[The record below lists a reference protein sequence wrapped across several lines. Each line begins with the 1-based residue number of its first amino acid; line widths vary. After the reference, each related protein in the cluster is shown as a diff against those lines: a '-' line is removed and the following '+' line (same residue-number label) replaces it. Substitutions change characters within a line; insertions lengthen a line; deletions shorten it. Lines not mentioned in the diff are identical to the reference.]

1 MDLKDFLKETLVQ
14 IASGVKEAQEAVRA
28 HGGFVNPAAR
38 VVPKASDH
46 SHLGVIGDGQSIF
59 LVGFDVAVNV
69 TEETK
74 GGAEAKL
81 KVASIIN
88 LGAGATTGG
97 TSSAT
102 NRISFNVPLALPV
115 DEESQKRLLTAEK
128 DDARRFAESIA
139 AVNTYD
145 RVTDGDF

>member
-1 MDLKDFLKETLVQ
+1 MVQ
-14 IASGVKEAQEAVRA
+14 IAAGVKKAQEAVRA

-38 VVPKASDH
+38 VAPKASDH

-69 TEETK
+69 SEETK

-102 NRISFNVPLALPV
+102 NRISFKVPLALPV
-115 DEESQKRLLTAEK
+115 DEESRERLLSAEK
-128 DDARRFAESIA
+128 DDARRVAEGFARA
-139 AVNTYD
+139 NTFEP
-145 RVTDGDF
+145 V